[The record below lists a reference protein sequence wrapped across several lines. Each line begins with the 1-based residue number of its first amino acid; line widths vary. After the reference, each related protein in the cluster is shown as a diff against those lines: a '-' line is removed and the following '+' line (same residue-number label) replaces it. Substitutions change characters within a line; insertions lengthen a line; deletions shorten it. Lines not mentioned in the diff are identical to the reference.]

1 MKIKCPACKAE
12 YEMAENQVDKKF
24 ICSNCNTKFIIR
36 GQEFP
41 IQATDMKTSV
51 EIVNDLRKHCPFCDE
66 LISVNAKKC
75 KHCGEFLD
83 TGIHKNETPV
93 IINNNINNIVNRSTK
108 SRGTYIILAIFL
120 GLLGIHNFYAGY
132 TVTGLIQLVLTC
144 TGIAVPFVIIWIIAD
159 ILFTTKDG
167 AGQPFS

>member
-1 MKIKCPACKAE
+1 
-12 YEMAENQVDKKF
+12 MAENQVDKKF

>member
-1 MKIKCPACKAE
+1 MKIKCPSCKAE
-12 YEMAENQVDKKF
+12 YEMAGNQVDRKF

-36 GQEFP
+36 SQEFP
-41 IQATDMKTSV
+41 IQAADMKTSV

-75 KHCGEFLD
+75 KHCGVFLD
-83 TGIHKNETPV
+83 AERHKNETPV
-93 IINNNINNIVNRSTK
+93 IINNNINNMVNRSSK

-132 TVTGLIQLVLTC
+132 TLTGLIQLVLTC
-144 TGIAVPFVIIWIIAD
+144 TGIAVPFVVVWLIFD

-167 AGQPFS
+167 YGQPFS